1 MAYMMA
7 IYFLL
12 MQAALTGVPNPAQT
26 VQGNIAYQ
34 KAYIEQGILPGQEK
48 KIAQKSTGKNTL
60 SKYADR

>member
-26 VQGNIAYQ
+26 VQGNIDYQ
-34 KAYIEQGILPGQEK
+34 KAYLSQGILPGQEAK
-48 KIAQKSTGKNTL
+48 QKTVQKNTRYVD
-60 SKYADR
+60 K